1 MAFEEMWESLRP
13 IGRAASGG
21 YRRFSWTGADRE
33 CRDWFAQEARSREL
47 TLDRDRNGNL
57 LAWWDVAGEPGAGAA
72 AMVADAANIAAS
84 AVAGDAMAGRVRRDA
99 VLTGSHLDSVP
110 DGGAYDGPLGV
121 VSAFAAID
129 LLRDRG
135 VRPHRPLGVAVFAEE
150 EGARFGV
157 ACLGSRLVTG
167 AIDPARARSLRD
179 ADGVTWAEAMEAEG
193 YDPELIGP
201 DPDLLSINCFVEL
214 HVEQGRALA
223 SPVGLASAIW
233 PHGRWRFDFTGR
245 GNHAGTTL
253 LGDRRDPML
262 PFARTVLAAREA
274 AERNDAV
281 ATVGKVRITPNGV
294 NAIPSSV
301 QAWLDARAPSEAAVR
316 ATVARTLSA
325 AEEAAGRDG
334 VEVALTEESS
344 TEIVEFH
351 IALRD
356 RLAKTLGDPPVLP
369 TGAGH
374 DAGIL
379 SAHVPTAMLFVR
391 NPTGVSH
398 APAEYATP
406 EDCHA
411 GVVALADVLE
421 ELACR

>member
-1 MAFEEMWESLRP
+1 MAFEEMWEALRP
-13 IGRAASGG
+13 IGRAAGGG
-21 YRRFSWTGADRE
+21 YRRFSWTAADRE
-33 CRDWFAQEARSREL
+33 CRDWFAEEARSRGL
-47 TLDRDRNGNL
+47 ALDRDRNGNL
-57 LAWWDVAGEPGAGAA
+57 LAWWDVEAEPGAGAA
-72 AMVADAANIAAS
+72 GMVANVASIAAS

-121 VSAFAAID
+121 VSALAAID
-129 LLRDRG
+129 LLRERG
-135 VRPHRPLGVAVFAEE
+135 VTPRRPLGVAVFAEE

-157 ACLGSRLVTG
+157 ACLGSRLVSG
-167 AIDPARARSLRD
+167 AIDPARARGLRD
-179 ADGVTWAEAMEAEG
+179 ADGVTWASAMEAAG

-214 HVEQGRALA
+214 HVEQGRSLNA
-223 SPVGLASAIW
+223 PVGVASAIW
-233 PHGRWRFDFTGR
+233 PHGRWRFDITGE

-262 PFARTVLAAREA
+262 PFARTVLAARDAVEH
-274 AERNDAV
+274 NDAV
-281 ATVGKVRITPNGV
+281 ATMGKVQITPNGV

-301 QAWLDARAPSEAAVR
+301 RAWLDARAPSEAAVR
-316 ATVARTLSA
+316 ATVARTLAA
-325 AEEAAGRDG
+325 AEEAAGWDG
-334 VEVALTEESS
+334 VEVALTEESY
-344 TEIVEFH
+344 TEVVEFH
-351 IALRD
+351 TALRD
-356 RLAKTLGDPPVLP
+356 RLAKVLGDPPVLP

-379 SAHVPTAMLFVR
+379 SAHVPAAMLFVR

-398 APAEYATP
+398 APAEYASP
-406 EDCHA
+406 EDCLA

-421 ELACR
+421 ELVCR

>member
-1 MAFEEMWESLRP
+1 MAFEEMWEELLP
-13 IGRAASGG
+13 IGRAAGGG
-21 YRRFSWTGADRE
+21 YRRFSWTAADRE
-33 CRDWFAQEARSREL
+33 CRDWFAQEARSRGL

-57 LAWWDVAGEPGAGAA
+57 LAWWDVTDEPGAGAA
-72 AMVADAANIAAS
+72 GMVADVANIAAN
-84 AVAGDAMAGRVRRDA
+84 AVAGDAMAGRMRRDA

-121 VSAFAAID
+121 VSALAAID
-129 LLRDRG
+129 LLRERG
-135 VRPHRPLGVAVFAEE
+135 VTPHRPLGVAVFTEE

-167 AIDPARARSLRD
+167 AIDPSRARSLRD
-179 ADGVTWAEAMEAEG
+179 ADGVTWAAAMEAEG

-201 DPDLLSINCFVEL
+201 DPDLLSVNCFVEL
-214 HVEQGRALA
+214 HVEQGRALS

-233 PHGRWRFDFTGR
+233 PHGRWRFDFTGQ

-262 PFARTVLAAREA
+262 PFARTVLAARDA
-274 AERNDAV
+274 AEHNDAV
-281 ATVGKVRITPNGV
+281 ATMGKVGITPNGV

-301 QAWLDARAPSEAAVR
+301 RAWLDARAPSEAAVR
-316 ATVARTLSA
+316 ATVARTLAA
-325 AEEAAGRDG
+325 AEQAGGSDG
-334 VEVALTEESS
+334 VDVALTEESY
-344 TEIVEFH
+344 TEVVEFQT
-351 IALRD
+351 ALRD

-406 EDCHA
+406 EDCLA
-411 GVVALADVLE
+411 GVTALADVLE
-421 ELACR
+421 ELVCR